1 MSKYYAFLFLIFGI
15 ALYYVFI
22 KDPCNNQLRTDFSN
36 RYPGYEILDHG
47 PSEGSRET
55 VRCHISYRK
64 PDSEE
69 VYEDIWLYQDSGRGW
84 EFFKILETGKPTGTG
99 RDPGGRP
106 RSDDRAAPPSL

>member
-1 MSKYYAFLFLIFGI
+1 MFLILGI
-15 ALYYVFI
+15 GLYFVFI
-22 KDPCNNQLRTDFSN
+22 KDPCNNQVRTDFLN
-36 RYPGYEILDHG
+36 RFPGYEILDHG

-84 EFFKILETGKPTGTG
+84 EFSKILESRKQTGPGG
-99 RDPGGRP
+99 DPGDRP
-106 RSDDRAAPPSL
+106 RSDDPAASPSL